1 MVANTP
7 SGPGPDSPGVPLTAE
22 GGKFPLEGS
31 LREMLCL
38 MEDGRLLVSKSHAFN
53 PHVKGFMA
61 RLQRIGHRYHV
72 FHVDMSVIA
81 AAYEGA
87 KASAKRATS
96 SEMQDVVQDMFRRAV
111 QVRASDIHVRVSSRY
126 KTQIFF
132 RIHNDLE
139 FIEEHSFD
147 HGSQLC
153 TTIYQSMADVS
164 DATFETLSRQ
174 DARISDRDKLPVGVD
189 GIRIATSPQVDGYV
203 MVMRLLYN
211 DAAETLDPTALGYS
225 GEQADSLSLMKR
237 CPTGINVL
245 GGPTGSGKSTT
256 LQRVLASI
264 IKESEGRKHIITVED
279 PPEYPIYG
287 AVQTPVANCE
297 TEEERSR
304 AFQAAIKAAMRLDP
318 DVIMI
323 GEVRDTPSARLAVQ
337 AAMTG
342 HQVWTTVHANGA
354 FAIIDRLVDLGVPLE
369 LVCDPSIIT
378 GLTCQR
384 LLKTLCMECRKP
396 LTDQK
401 VMERYSESD
410 LHRILSVAPIDQ
422 LYVRG
427 DGCPQCRNSG
437 TSGRTVVAET
447 VVTNERLMGFL
458 RKHDR
463 IGAINYWRTEQH
475 GMSMMDHAIVKIRQG
490 IVDPFQAEDVVGPI
504 NMSIRRADGVND

>member
-1 MVANTP
+1 MVVRANA
-7 SGPGPDSPGVPLTAE
+7 GPGPDSPGVPLTAE

-53 PHVKGFMA
+53 PHVKGFIG
-61 RLQRIGHRYHV
+61 RLQRIGHPYHV

-87 KASAKRATS
+87 KTAAKKATS
-96 SEMQDVVQDMFRRAV
+96 SEMQDVVRDMFRRAV
-111 QVRASDIHVRVSSRY
+111 QVRASDIHVRVSSRF
-126 KTQIFF
+126 KTQVFF

-139 FIEEHSFD
+139 FIEEHSYD
-147 HGSQLC
+147 HGNQLC

-174 DARISDRDKLPVGVD
+174 DARISDREKIPDGLD
-189 GIRIATSPQVDGYV
+189 GIRIATSPQVNGYV

-225 GEQADSLSLMKR
+225 GEQADCLSLMKR
-237 CPTGINVL
+237 CPTGINVI

-256 LQRVLASI
+256 LQRLLASI

-287 AVQTPVANCE
+287 AVQTPVANVD

-304 AFQAAIKAAMRLDP
+304 AFQSAIKAAMRLDP

-342 HQVWTTVHANGA
+342 HQVWTTVHANGQ
-354 FAIIDRLVDLGVPLE
+354 FAILDRMIDLGVPKE
-369 LVCDPSIIT
+369 LVFDPSIIT
-378 GLTCQR
+378 GLACQR
-384 LLKTLCMECRKP
+384 LLKTLCPSCKKP
-396 LTDQK
+396 LTEAI
-401 VMERYSESD
+401 ERYSESD
-410 LHRILSVAPIDQ
+410 LRRILSVAPIDQ

-427 DGCPQCRNSG
+427 DGCEHCRRSG

-458 RKHDR
+458 RKQDR
-463 IGAINYWRTEQH
+463 IGAINYWRTELH
-475 GMSMMDHAIVKIRQG
+475 GMSMIDHAIVKIRQG
-490 IVDPFQAEDVVGPI
+490 IVDPFQAEEVVGPI
-504 NMSIRRADGVND
+504 NLGMGRTDGGND